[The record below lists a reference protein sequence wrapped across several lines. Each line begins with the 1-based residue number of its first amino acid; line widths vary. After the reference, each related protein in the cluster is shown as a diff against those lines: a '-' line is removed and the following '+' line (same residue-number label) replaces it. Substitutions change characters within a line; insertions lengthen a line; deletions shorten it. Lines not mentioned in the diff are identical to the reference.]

1 MSVCTKYKCY
11 KTTELIFQKELM
23 LIKQMHRKN
32 VIFVII
38 GILKTLVLSMSS
50 IFAMVIMT

>member
-1 MSVCTKYKCY
+1 MRVCTKYKCY
-11 KTTELIFQKELM
+11 NATELIFQKELM
-23 LIKQMHRKN
+23 LIKQMHQKN
-32 VIFVII
+32 VIFAII

>member
-1 MSVCTKYKCY
+1 MCVCTKYKCY
-11 KTTELIFQKELM
+11 NTTELIFQKELM
-23 LIKQMHRKN
+23 LIKQMHQKN